1 MLILPGCMLLTSRI
15 SIYDRFLVSND
26 NTITDIVTGLQWRV
40 GPDRDF
46 DWFDA
51 GIWVASLGGN
61 WRLPYH
67 YELDELYDANITTLT
82 WGPFDNTGW
91 RPKKR
96 LPVAKELGE
105 TSLMFL
111 VHPTLLSLEIEKT
124 GQAIYEVMQK
134 AMENPAV
141 VSFIGNIGPVFVT
154 LMGIL
159 LLRERFRTTQ
169 VIGIVI
175 TIMGIFVINFRE
187 GGFAGFFDPGSV
199 YVLSA
204 AFLFSLA
211 TIVGRRMHHMLV
223 PGYMS
228 LIRSF
233 LLAVVM
239 ALLFFRTDVWPS
251 IPLNIWKDLALG
263 SLLETLIVIVFAYQ
277 ALKLIEATKTSLLIS
292 TKGVWT
298 LVLAW
303 IFLGVFPTGV
313 QLVGGLLTLV
323 GVWLITW
330 TRRTTHQE

>member
-1 MLILPGCMLLTSRI
+1 MNRNQTNGYLYALGASLALAASFVFSKSALNHLSMLQFGLLWFSMGVVWNGIWFFLRRDYRNVRENAGRKTVVAVVIAILEGAA
-15 SIYDRFLVSND
+15 
-26 NTITDIVTGLQWRV
+26 TGL
-40 GPDRDF
+40 F
-46 DWFDA
+46 Y
-51 GIWVASLGGN
+51 L
-61 WRLPYH
+61 
-67 YELDELYDANITTLT
+67 
-82 WGPFDNTGW
+82 
-91 RPKKR
+91 
-96 LPVAKELGE
+96 
-105 TSLMFL
+105 
-111 VHPTLLSLEIEKT
+111 
-124 GQAIYEVMQK
+124 AIK

-199 YVLSA
+199 YVLGA

-263 SLLETLIVIVFAYQ
+263 SLLETLIVIVLAYQ

>member
-1 MLILPGCMLLTSRI
+1 MNRHQTNGYLYALGASLALAASFVFSKSALNHLSMLQFGLLWFSMGVVWN
-15 SIYDRFLVSND
+15 SIWFLVRRDYRNVKG
-26 NTITDIVTGLQWRV
+26 NAGAKTGVALVIAILEGAATGL
-40 GPDRDF
+40 F
-46 DWFDA
+46 Y
-51 GIWVASLGGN
+51 L
-61 WRLPYH
+61 
-67 YELDELYDANITTLT
+67 
-82 WGPFDNTGW
+82 
-91 RPKKR
+91 
-96 LPVAKELGE
+96 
-105 TSLMFL
+105 
-111 VHPTLLSLEIEKT
+111 
-124 GQAIYEVMQK
+124 AIK

-159 LLRERFRTTQ
+159 LLKERFRTSQ
-169 VIGIVI
+169 VIGIII
-175 TIMGIFVINFRE
+175 TISGIFVINFRE
-187 GGFAGFFDPGSV
+187 GGYAGFFDPGSI
-199 YVLSA
+199 YVISA

-211 TIVGRRMHHMLV
+211 TIVGRRMHKLLI

-233 LLAVVM
+233 LLAVAM
-239 ALLFFRTDVWPS
+239 AILFFSKGDMLPVS
-251 IPLNIWKDLALG
+251 LSIWKDLALG

-313 QLVGGLLTLV
+313 QLAGGLLTLV

-330 TRRTTHQE
+330 SRNSTAQE

>member
-1 MLILPGCMLLTSRI
+1 MNRNQTNGYMYALGASLALAASFVFSKSALNHLSMLQFGLIWFSMGVVWNGIWFFLRRDYKNVRGNAGRKTGVAVVIAILEGSA
-15 SIYDRFLVSND
+15 
-26 NTITDIVTGLQWRV
+26 TGL
-40 GPDRDF
+40 F
-46 DWFDA
+46 Y
-51 GIWVASLGGN
+51 L
-61 WRLPYH
+61 
-67 YELDELYDANITTLT
+67 
-82 WGPFDNTGW
+82 
-91 RPKKR
+91 
-96 LPVAKELGE
+96 
-105 TSLMFL
+105 
-111 VHPTLLSLEIEKT
+111 
-124 GQAIYEVMQK
+124 AIK

-154 LMGIL
+154 LMGIML
-159 LLRERFRTTQ
+159 LKERFRTTQ

-199 YVLSA
+199 YVISA

-211 TIVGRRMHHMLV
+211 TIVGRRMHHLLV

-233 LLAVVM
+233 LLAVAM
-239 ALLFFRTDVWPS
+239 AFLFFRAETWPS
-251 IPLNIWKDLALG
+251 VPMNIWKDLALG

-298 LVLAW
+298 LLLAW

-313 QLVGGLLTLV
+313 QLAGGLLTLV